1 MTIESFTSC
10 LEEFIMEHDRLLVP
24 GLGAF
29 TAGLQAATISDNGF
43 TINPPYR
50 KLEFIYGEDLGIGE
64 NEQYDFLY
72 SQKEKMD
79 LEKVREELAEIISEI
94 KREVEANSLVELPGL
109 GKLRSLGDGHLFFV
123 MDKDAQ
129 IYPEGFALSSV
140 SLKNRVSS
148 IMEVMAAPKPVEQ
161 PAAVAESPKAADI
174 PETDETSKT
183 AEATVIAE
191 AKETA
196 EAPETAE
203 TSETAV
209 TSKTA
214 ETAEATE
221 TAGNAVSKEPKIA
234 DGLARKKKK
243 MPVVV
248 KVILWLL
255 GIALLLLAG
264 FMALAYFCPDF
275 IDTLLYSPEEIEL
288 LKAL

>member
-24 GLGAF
+24 GLGSF

-64 NEQYDFLY
+64 NEQYDYLY
-72 SQKEKMD
+72 SIKEKMD

-140 SLKNRVSS
+140 SLKNRVSG
-148 IMEVMAAPKPVEQ
+148 IPEVVAAPKPVEQ
-161 PAAVAESPKAADI
+161 PVAATEGHN
-174 PETDETSKT
+174 E
-183 AEATVIAE
+183 
-191 AKETA
+191 
-196 EAPETAE
+196 AE
-203 TSETAV
+203 TSETAEP
-209 TSKTA
+209 S
-214 ETAEATE
+214 EPSEE
-221 TAGNAVSKEPKIA
+221 AVSKEQKVA

-275 IDTLLYSPEEIEL
+275 IDTLLYSPDEIEL
-288 LKAL
+288 LKTL

>member
-24 GLGAF
+24 GLGSF

-64 NEQYDFLY
+64 NEQYDYLY
-72 SQKEKMD
+72 SIKEKMD

-140 SLKNRVSS
+140 SLKNRVSGIS
-148 IMEVMAAPKPVEQ
+148 EVVAAPKPVEQ
-161 PAAVAESPKAADI
+161 PVA
-174 PETDETSKT
+174 
-183 AEATVIAE
+183 
-191 AKETA
+191 
-196 EAPETAE
+196 
-203 TSETAV
+203 
-209 TSKTA
+209 
-214 ETAEATE
+214 ATE
-221 TAGNAVSKEPKIA
+221 GHNEAVSKEQKVA
-234 DGLARKKKK
+234 DGLARKKKR

-275 IDTLLYSPEEIEL
+275 IDTLLYSPDEIEL
-288 LKAL
+288 LKTL

>member
-64 NEQYDFLY
+64 NEQYDYLY
-72 SQKEKMD
+72 SIKEKMD

-140 SLKNRVSS
+140 SLKNRVSG
-148 IMEVMAAPKPVEQ
+148 IPEVVAAPKPVEQ
-161 PAAVAESPKAADI
+161 PVAATEGHN
-174 PETDETSKT
+174 E
-183 AEATVIAE
+183 
-191 AKETA
+191 
-196 EAPETAE
+196 AE
-203 TSETAV
+203 TSETAETTV
-209 TSKTA
+209 TA
-214 ETAEATE
+214 EE
-221 TAGNAVSKEPKIA
+221 AVSKEQKVA

-275 IDTLLYSPEEIEL
+275 IDTLLYSPDEIEL

>member
-10 LEEFIMEHDRLLVP
+10 LEEFIMEHDRLLVS
-24 GLGAF
+24 GLGSF

-64 NEQYDFLY
+64 NEQYDYLY
-72 SQKEKMD
+72 SIKEKMD

-140 SLKNRVSS
+140 SLKNRVSG
-148 IMEVMAAPKPVEQ
+148 IPEVVAAPKPVEQ
-161 PAAVAESPKAADI
+161 PVAATEGHN
-174 PETDETSKT
+174 E
-183 AEATVIAE
+183 AEAS
-191 AKETA
+191 ETA
-196 EAPETAE
+196 EPSEPAE
-203 TSETAV
+203 E
-209 TSKTA
+209 
-214 ETAEATE
+214 
-221 TAGNAVSKEPKIA
+221 AVSKEQKVA
-234 DGLARKKKK
+234 DGLARKKKR

-275 IDTLLYSPEEIEL
+275 IDTLLYSPDEIEL
-288 LKAL
+288 LKTL

>member
-24 GLGAF
+24 GLGSF

-64 NEQYDFLY
+64 NEQYDYLY
-72 SQKEKMD
+72 SIKEKMD

-140 SLKNRVSS
+140 SLKNRVSG
-148 IMEVMAAPKPVEQ
+148 IPEVVAAPKPVEQ
-161 PAAVAESPKAADI
+161 PVA
-174 PETDETSKT
+174 
-183 AEATVIAE
+183 
-191 AKETA
+191 
-196 EAPETAE
+196 
-203 TSETAV
+203 
-209 TSKTA
+209 
-214 ETAEATE
+214 ATE
-221 TAGNAVSKEPKIA
+221 GHNEAVSKEQKVA
-234 DGLARKKKK
+234 DGLAKKKK
-243 MPVVV
+243 RMPVVV

-275 IDTLLYSPEEIEL
+275 IDTLLYSPDEIEL
-288 LKAL
+288 LKTL

>member
-64 NEQYDFLY
+64 NEQYDYLY
-72 SQKEKMD
+72 SIKEKMD

-94 KREVEANSLVELPGL
+94 KREVEVNSLVELPGL

-140 SLKNRVSS
+140 SLKNRVSG
-148 IMEVMAAPKPVEQ
+148 IPEVVAAPKPVEQ
-161 PAAVAESPKAADI
+161 PVAVAERHN
-174 PETDETSKT
+174 E
-183 AEATVIAE
+183 
-191 AKETA
+191 
-196 EAPETAE
+196 AE
-203 TSETAV
+203 TSETAETTV
-209 TSKTA
+209 TA
-214 ETAEATE
+214 EE
-221 TAGNAVSKEPKIA
+221 AVSKEQKVA

-243 MPVVV
+243 MPVGV

-275 IDTLLYSPEEIEL
+275 IDTLLYSPDEIEL

>member
-64 NEQYDFLY
+64 NEQYDYLY
-72 SQKEKMD
+72 SIKEKMD

-94 KREVEANSLVELPGL
+94 KWEVEANSLVELPGL

-140 SLKNRVSS
+140 SLKNRVSG
-148 IMEVMAAPKPVEQ
+148 IPEVVAAPKPVEQ
-161 PAAVAESPKAADI
+161 PVAAAEGHN
-174 PETDETSKT
+174 E
-183 AEATVIAE
+183 AEATV
-191 AKETA
+191 TA
-196 EAPETAE
+196 ESHNEAE
-203 TSETAV
+203 TSEP
-209 TSKTA
+209 A
-214 ETAEATE
+214 E
-221 TAGNAVSKEPKIA
+221 GAVSKEQKVA

-243 MPVVV
+243 MPVGV

-275 IDTLLYSPEEIEL
+275 IDTLLYSPDEIEL

>member
-24 GLGAF
+24 GLGSF

-64 NEQYDFLY
+64 NEQYDYLY
-72 SQKEKMD
+72 SIKEKMD

-140 SLKNRVSS
+140 SLKNRVSG
-148 IMEVMAAPKPVEQ
+148 IPEVVAVPKPVEQ
-161 PAAVAESPKAADI
+161 PVAATEGHN
-174 PETDETSKT
+174 E
-183 AEATVIAE
+183 
-191 AKETA
+191 
-196 EAPETAE
+196 AE
-203 TSETAV
+203 TSEI
-209 TSKTA
+209 A
-214 ETAEATE
+214 EPSEPAEE
-221 TAGNAVSKEPKIA
+221 AVSKEQKVA

-275 IDTLLYSPEEIEL
+275 IDTLLYSPDEIEL
-288 LKAL
+288 LKTL

>member
-24 GLGAF
+24 GLGSF

-64 NEQYDFLY
+64 NEQYDYLY
-72 SQKEKMD
+72 SIKEKMD

-94 KREVEANSLVELPGL
+94 KREVAANSLVERPGL

-140 SLKNRVSS
+140 SLKNRVSG
-148 IMEVMAAPKPVEQ
+148 IPEVVAAPKPVEQ
-161 PAAVAESPKAADI
+161 PVA
-174 PETDETSKT
+174 
-183 AEATVIAE
+183 
-191 AKETA
+191 
-196 EAPETAE
+196 
-203 TSETAV
+203 
-209 TSKTA
+209 
-214 ETAEATE
+214 ATE
-221 TAGNAVSKEPKIA
+221 GHNEAVSKEQKVA
-234 DGLARKKKK
+234 DGLARKKKR

-275 IDTLLYSPEEIEL
+275 IDTLLYSPDEIEL
-288 LKAL
+288 LKTL

>member
-24 GLGAF
+24 GLGSF

-64 NEQYDFLY
+64 NEQYDYLY
-72 SQKEKMD
+72 SIKEKMD

-140 SLKNRVSS
+140 SLKNRVSG
-148 IMEVMAAPKPVEQ
+148 IPEVVAAPKPVEQ
-161 PAAVAESPKAADI
+161 PVAATEGHN
-174 PETDETSKT
+174 E
-183 AEATVIAE
+183 
-191 AKETA
+191 
-196 EAPETAE
+196 AE
-203 TSETAV
+203 TSETAETTV
-209 TSKTA
+209 TA
-214 ETAEATE
+214 EE
-221 TAGNAVSKEPKIA
+221 AVSKEQKVA

-243 MPVVV
+243 MPVGV

-275 IDTLLYSPEEIEL
+275 IDTLLYSPDEIEL

>member
-24 GLGAF
+24 GLGSF

-64 NEQYDFLY
+64 NEQYDYLY
-72 SQKEKMD
+72 SIKEKMD

-140 SLKNRVSS
+140 SLKNRVSG
-148 IMEVMAAPKPVEQ
+148 IPEVVAVPKPVEQ
-161 PAAVAESPKAADI
+161 PVAATEGHN
-174 PETDETSKT
+174 E
-183 AEATVIAE
+183 
-191 AKETA
+191 
-196 EAPETAE
+196 AE
-203 TSETAV
+203 TSETAEP
-209 TSKTA
+209 SEPA
-214 ETAEATE
+214 EE
-221 TAGNAVSKEPKIA
+221 AVSKEQKVA

-275 IDTLLYSPEEIEL
+275 IDTLLYSPDEIEL
-288 LKAL
+288 LKTL

>member
-64 NEQYDFLY
+64 NEQYDYLY
-72 SQKEKMD
+72 SIKEKMD

-140 SLKNRVSS
+140 SLKNRVSG
-148 IMEVMAAPKPVEQ
+148 IPEVV
-161 PAAVAESPKAADI
+161 AAVAERHN
-174 PETDETSKT
+174 E
-183 AEATVIAE
+183 
-191 AKETA
+191 
-196 EAPETAE
+196 AE
-203 TSETAV
+203 TSETAETTV
-209 TSKTA
+209 TA
-214 ETAEATE
+214 EE
-221 TAGNAVSKEPKIA
+221 AVSKEQKVA
-234 DGLARKKKK
+234 DGLARKKKR

>member
-24 GLGAF
+24 GLGSF

-64 NEQYDFLY
+64 NEQYDYLY
-72 SQKEKMD
+72 SIKEKMD

-129 IYPEGFALSSV
+129 IYPEGFALSSL
-140 SLKNRVSS
+140 SLKNRVSG
-148 IMEVMAAPKPVEQ
+148 IPEVVAAPKPVEQ
-161 PAAVAESPKAADI
+161 PVAATEGHN
-174 PETDETSKT
+174 E
-183 AEATVIAE
+183 
-191 AKETA
+191 
-196 EAPETAE
+196 AE
-203 TSETAV
+203 TSETAEP
-209 TSKTA
+209 SEPA
-214 ETAEATE
+214 EE
-221 TAGNAVSKEPKIA
+221 AVSKEQKVA
-234 DGLARKKKK
+234 DGLAKKKKK

-275 IDTLLYSPEEIEL
+275 IDTLLYSPDEIEL
-288 LKAL
+288 LKTL

>member
-24 GLGAF
+24 GLGSF

-64 NEQYDFLY
+64 NEQYDYLY
-72 SQKEKMD
+72 SIKEKMD

-140 SLKNRVSS
+140 SLKNRVSG
-148 IMEVMAAPKPVEQ
+148 IPEVVAAPKPVEQ
-161 PAAVAESPKAADI
+161 PVAATEGHN
-174 PETDETSKT
+174 E
-183 AEATVIAE
+183 
-191 AKETA
+191 
-196 EAPETAE
+196 AE
-203 TSETAV
+203 TSETAETTV
-209 TSKTA
+209 TA
-214 ETAEATE
+214 EE
-221 TAGNAVSKEPKIA
+221 AVSKEQKVA

-275 IDTLLYSPEEIEL
+275 IDTLLYSPDEIEL
-288 LKAL
+288 LKTL

>member
-10 LEEFIMEHDRLLVP
+10 LEEFIMEHDMLLVP

-29 TAGLQAATISDNGF
+29 TAGLQGATISDNGF

-50 KLEFIYGEDLGIGE
+50 KLDFIYGEDLGIGE
-64 NEQYDFLY
+64 NEQYDYLY
-72 SQKEKMD
+72 SIKEKMD

-140 SLKNRVSS
+140 SLKNRVSG
-148 IMEVMAAPKPVEQ
+148 IMEVVETPKPVEQ
-161 PAAVAESPKAADI
+161 PAALAEGHN
-174 PETDETSKT
+174 E
-183 AEATVIAE
+183 AEATV
-191 AKETA
+191 TA
-196 EAPETAE
+196 EHHNEAE
-203 TSETAV
+203 TSETA
-209 TSKTA
+209 
-214 ETAEATE
+214 EE
-221 TAGNAVSKEPKIA
+221 AVSKEQKTA

-275 IDTLLYSPEEIEL
+275 IDTLLYSPDEIEL

>member
-24 GLGAF
+24 GLGSF

-64 NEQYDFLY
+64 NEQYDYLY
-72 SQKEKMD
+72 SIKEKMD

-140 SLKNRVSS
+140 SLKNRVSG
-148 IMEVMAAPKPVEQ
+148 IPEVVAAPKPVEQ
-161 PAAVAESPKAADI
+161 PVAATEGHN
-174 PETDETSKT
+174 E
-183 AEATVIAE
+183 
-191 AKETA
+191 
-196 EAPETAE
+196 AE
-203 TSETAV
+203 TSETAE
-209 TSKTA
+209 TTATA
-214 ETAEATE
+214 EE
-221 TAGNAVSKEPKIA
+221 AVSKEQKVA
-234 DGLARKKKK
+234 DGLARKKKR

-275 IDTLLYSPEEIEL
+275 IDTLLYSPDEIEL
-288 LKAL
+288 

>member
-24 GLGAF
+24 GLGSF

-50 KLEFIYGEDLGIGE
+50 KLDFIYGEDLGIGE
-64 NEQYDFLY
+64 NEQYDYLY
-72 SQKEKMD
+72 SQKERMD
-79 LEKVREELAEIISEI
+79 LEKVRKELAEIISEI

-140 SLKNRVSS
+140 SLKNRVSG
-148 IMEVMAAPKPVEQ
+148 IQEVVAAPKPVEQ
-161 PAAVAESPKAADI
+161 PAAVAEGHNEAED
-174 PETDETSKT
+174 PEA
-183 AEATVIAE
+183 AEAIA
-191 AKETA
+191 
-196 EAPETAE
+196 TAE
-203 TSETAV
+203 TSETA
-209 TSKTA
+209 
-214 ETAEATE
+214 ED
-221 TAGNAVSKEPKIA
+221 AVSKEQKTA

-275 IDTLLYSPEEIEL
+275 IDTLLYSPDEIEL

>member
-24 GLGAF
+24 GLGSF

-64 NEQYDFLY
+64 NEQYDYLY
-72 SQKEKMD
+72 SIKEKMD

-140 SLKNRVSS
+140 SLKNRVSG
-148 IMEVMAAPKPVEQ
+148 IPEVVAAPKPVEQ
-161 PAAVAESPKAADI
+161 PVA
-174 PETDETSKT
+174 
-183 AEATVIAE
+183 
-191 AKETA
+191 
-196 EAPETAE
+196 
-203 TSETAV
+203 
-209 TSKTA
+209 
-214 ETAEATE
+214 ATE
-221 TAGNAVSKEPKIA
+221 GHNEAVSKEQKVA
-234 DGLARKKKK
+234 DGLAQKKKR

-275 IDTLLYSPEEIEL
+275 IDTLLYSPDEIEL
-288 LKAL
+288 LKTL

>member
-64 NEQYDFLY
+64 NEQYDYLY
-72 SQKEKMD
+72 SIKEKMD

-140 SLKNRVSS
+140 SLKNRVSG
-148 IMEVMAAPKPVEQ
+148 IPEVV
-161 PAAVAESPKAADI
+161 AAVAERHN
-174 PETDETSKT
+174 E
-183 AEATVIAE
+183 
-191 AKETA
+191 
-196 EAPETAE
+196 AE
-203 TSETAV
+203 TSETAETTV
-209 TSKTA
+209 TA
-214 ETAEATE
+214 EE
-221 TAGNAVSKEPKIA
+221 AVSKEQKVA

>member
-1 MTIESFTSC
+1 MIIESFTSC

-64 NEQYDFLY
+64 KEQYDYLY
-72 SQKEKMD
+72 SIKEKMD

-140 SLKNRVSS
+140 SLKNRVSG
-148 IMEVMAAPKPVEQ
+148 IPEVVAIPKPVEQ
-161 PAAVAESPKAADI
+161 PMAATEGHN
-174 PETDETSKT
+174 E
-183 AEATVIAE
+183 AEATV
-191 AKETA
+191 TA
-196 EAPETAE
+196 ERHNEAE
-203 TSETAV
+203 TSETA
-209 TSKTA
+209 
-214 ETAEATE
+214 EE
-221 TAGNAVSKEPKIA
+221 AVSKEQKTA
-234 DGLARKKKK
+234 NGLARKKKK
-243 MPVVV
+243 MPIVV
-248 KVILWLL
+248 KAILWLL

-275 IDTLLYSPEEIEL
+275 IDTLLYSPDEIEL

>member
-24 GLGAF
+24 GLGSF

-64 NEQYDFLY
+64 NEQYDYLY
-72 SQKEKMD
+72 SIKEKMD

-140 SLKNRVSS
+140 SLKNRVSG
-148 IMEVMAAPKPVEQ
+148 IPEVVAAPKPVEQ
-161 PAAVAESPKAADI
+161 PMAATEGHN
-174 PETDETSKT
+174 E
-183 AEATVIAE
+183 
-191 AKETA
+191 
-196 EAPETAE
+196 AE
-203 TSETAV
+203 TSETAETTV
-209 TSKTA
+209 TA
-214 ETAEATE
+214 EE
-221 TAGNAVSKEPKIA
+221 AVSKEQKVA
-234 DGLARKKKK
+234 DGLARKKKR

-275 IDTLLYSPEEIEL
+275 IDTLLYSPDEIEL
-288 LKAL
+288 LKTL

>member
-64 NEQYDFLY
+64 NEQYDYLY
-72 SQKEKMD
+72 SIKEKMD

-140 SLKNRVSS
+140 SLKNRVSG
-148 IMEVMAAPKPVEQ
+148 
-161 PAAVAESPKAADI
+161 I
-174 PETDETSKT
+174 PEVAAAFAERHNEAETS
-183 AEATVIAE
+183 
-191 AKETA
+191 ETA
-196 EAPETAE
+196 EVTVTAE
-203 TSETAV
+203 TSETA
-209 TSKTA
+209 
-214 ETAEATE
+214 EE
-221 TAGNAVSKEPKIA
+221 AVSNEQKVA

-243 MPVVV
+243 MPVGV

-275 IDTLLYSPEEIEL
+275 IDTLLYSPDEIEL

>member
-24 GLGAF
+24 GLGSF

-64 NEQYDFLY
+64 NEQYDYLY
-72 SQKEKMD
+72 SIKEKMD

-140 SLKNRVSS
+140 SLKNRVSG
-148 IMEVMAAPKPVEQ
+148 IPEVVAAPKPVEQ
-161 PAAVAESPKAADI
+161 PVAATEGHN
-174 PETDETSKT
+174 E
-183 AEATVIAE
+183 
-191 AKETA
+191 
-196 EAPETAE
+196 AE
-203 TSETAV
+203 TSETAETTV
-209 TSKTA
+209 TA
-214 ETAEATE
+214 EE
-221 TAGNAVSKEPKIA
+221 TVSKEQKVA
-234 DGLARKKKK
+234 DGLARKKKR

-275 IDTLLYSPEEIEL
+275 IDTLLYSPDEIEL
-288 LKAL
+288 LKTL

>member
-24 GLGAF
+24 GLGSF

-50 KLEFIYGEDLGIGE
+50 KLESIYGEDLGIGE
-64 NEQYDFLY
+64 NEQYHYLY
-72 SQKEKMD
+72 SIKEKMD

-140 SLKNRVSS
+140 SLKNRVSG
-148 IMEVMAAPKPVEQ
+148 IPEVVAAPKPVEQ
-161 PAAVAESPKAADI
+161 PVA
-174 PETDETSKT
+174 
-183 AEATVIAE
+183 
-191 AKETA
+191 
-196 EAPETAE
+196 
-203 TSETAV
+203 
-209 TSKTA
+209 
-214 ETAEATE
+214 ATE
-221 TAGNAVSKEPKIA
+221 GHNEAVSKEQKVA
-234 DGLARKKKK
+234 DGLARKKKR

-275 IDTLLYSPEEIEL
+275 IDTLLYSPDEIEL
-288 LKAL
+288 LKTL

>member
-64 NEQYDFLY
+64 NEQYDYLY
-72 SQKEKMD
+72 SIKEKMD

-140 SLKNRVSS
+140 SLKNRVSG
-148 IMEVMAAPKPVEQ
+148 IPEVAAAPKPVEQ
-161 PAAVAESPKAADI
+161 PVAATEGHNEA
-174 PETDETSKT
+174 ETSET
-183 AEATVIAE
+183 AEATV
-191 AKETA
+191 
-196 EAPETAE
+196 TAE
-203 TSETAV
+203 TSETA
-209 TSKTA
+209 
-214 ETAEATE
+214 EE
-221 TAGNAVSKEPKIA
+221 AVSKEQKVA

-275 IDTLLYSPEEIEL
+275 IDTLLYSPDEIEL

>member
-24 GLGAF
+24 GLGSF
-29 TAGLQAATISDNGF
+29 KAGLQAATISDNGF

-64 NEQYDFLY
+64 NEQYDYLY
-72 SQKEKMD
+72 SIKEKMD

-140 SLKNRVSS
+140 SLKNRVSG
-148 IMEVMAAPKPVEQ
+148 IPEVVAAPKPVEQ
-161 PAAVAESPKAADI
+161 PVAATEGHN
-174 PETDETSKT
+174 E
-183 AEATVIAE
+183 
-191 AKETA
+191 
-196 EAPETAE
+196 AE
-203 TSETAV
+203 TSETAETTV
-209 TSKTA
+209 TA
-214 ETAEATE
+214 EE
-221 TAGNAVSKEPKIA
+221 AVSKEQKVA

-275 IDTLLYSPEEIEL
+275 IDTLLYSPDEIEL
-288 LKAL
+288 LKTL

>member
-64 NEQYDFLY
+64 NEQYDYLY
-72 SQKEKMD
+72 SIKEKMD

-94 KREVEANSLVELPGL
+94 KREVEVNSLVELPGL

-140 SLKNRVSS
+140 SLKNRVSG
-148 IMEVMAAPKPVEQ
+148 IQEVVAA
-161 PAAVAESPKAADI
+161 AAEGHNAT
-174 PETDETSKT
+174 ETTET
-183 AEATVIAE
+183 AEATV
-191 AKETA
+191 TA
-196 EAPETAE
+196 EE
-203 TSETAV
+203 
-209 TSKTA
+209 
-214 ETAEATE
+214 
-221 TAGNAVSKEPKIA
+221 AVSKEQKVA

-275 IDTLLYSPEEIEL
+275 IDTLLYSPDEIEL

>member
-24 GLGAF
+24 GLGSF

-64 NEQYDFLY
+64 NEQYDYLY
-72 SQKEKMD
+72 SIKEKMD

-109 GKLRSLGDGHLFFV
+109 GKLRSLGDGQLFFV

-140 SLKNRVSS
+140 SLKNRVSG
-148 IMEVMAAPKPVEQ
+148 IPEVVAVPKPVEQ
-161 PAAVAESPKAADI
+161 PVA
-174 PETDETSKT
+174 
-183 AEATVIAE
+183 
-191 AKETA
+191 
-196 EAPETAE
+196 
-203 TSETAV
+203 
-209 TSKTA
+209 
-214 ETAEATE
+214 ATE
-221 TAGNAVSKEPKIA
+221 GHNEAVSKEQKVA

-275 IDTLLYSPEEIEL
+275 IDTLLYSPDEIEL
-288 LKAL
+288 LKTL

>member
-24 GLGAF
+24 GLGSF
-29 TAGLQAATISDNGF
+29 KAGLQAATISDNGF

-64 NEQYDFLY
+64 NEQYDYLY
-72 SQKEKMD
+72 SIKEKMD

-140 SLKNRVSS
+140 SLKNRVSG
-148 IMEVMAAPKPVEQ
+148 IPEVVAAPKPVEQ
-161 PAAVAESPKAADI
+161 PMA
-174 PETDETSKT
+174 
-183 AEATVIAE
+183 
-191 AKETA
+191 
-196 EAPETAE
+196 
-203 TSETAV
+203 
-209 TSKTA
+209 
-214 ETAEATE
+214 ATE
-221 TAGNAVSKEPKIA
+221 GHNEAVSKEQKVA
-234 DGLARKKKK
+234 DGLARKKKR

-275 IDTLLYSPEEIEL
+275 IDTLLYSPDEIEL
-288 LKAL
+288 LKTL

>member
-24 GLGAF
+24 GLGSF

-64 NEQYDFLY
+64 NEQYDYLY
-72 SQKEKMD
+72 SIKEKMD

-94 KREVEANSLVELPGL
+94 KREVEAKSLVELPGL

-140 SLKNRVSS
+140 SLKNRVSG
-148 IMEVMAAPKPVEQ
+148 IPEVVAVPKPVEQ
-161 PAAVAESPKAADI
+161 PVA
-174 PETDETSKT
+174 
-183 AEATVIAE
+183 
-191 AKETA
+191 
-196 EAPETAE
+196 
-203 TSETAV
+203 
-209 TSKTA
+209 
-214 ETAEATE
+214 ATE
-221 TAGNAVSKEPKIA
+221 GHNEAVSKEQKVA
-234 DGLARKKKK
+234 DGLARKKKR

-275 IDTLLYSPEEIEL
+275 IDTLLYSPDEIEL
-288 LKAL
+288 LKTL

>member
-24 GLGAF
+24 GLGSF

-64 NEQYDFLY
+64 NEQYDYLY
-72 SQKEKMD
+72 SIKEKMD

-140 SLKNRVSS
+140 SLKNRVYG
-148 IMEVMAAPKPVEQ
+148 IPEVVAAPKPVEQ
-161 PAAVAESPKAADI
+161 PVA
-174 PETDETSKT
+174 
-183 AEATVIAE
+183 
-191 AKETA
+191 
-196 EAPETAE
+196 
-203 TSETAV
+203 
-209 TSKTA
+209 
-214 ETAEATE
+214 ATE
-221 TAGNAVSKEPKIA
+221 GHNEAVSKEQKVA
-234 DGLARKKKK
+234 DGLAKKKKK

-275 IDTLLYSPEEIEL
+275 IDTLLYSPDEIEL
-288 LKAL
+288 LKTL

>member
-24 GLGAF
+24 GLGSF

-64 NEQYDFLY
+64 NEQYDYLY
-72 SQKEKMD
+72 SIKEKMD

-94 KREVEANSLVELPGL
+94 KREVEANSLVERPGL

-140 SLKNRVSS
+140 SLKNRVSG
-148 IMEVMAAPKPVEQ
+148 IPEVVAAPKPVEH
-161 PAAVAESPKAADI
+161 PVA
-174 PETDETSKT
+174 
-183 AEATVIAE
+183 
-191 AKETA
+191 
-196 EAPETAE
+196 
-203 TSETAV
+203 
-209 TSKTA
+209 
-214 ETAEATE
+214 ATE
-221 TAGNAVSKEPKIA
+221 GHNEAVSKEQKVA
-234 DGLARKKKK
+234 DGLAKKKKK

-275 IDTLLYSPEEIEL
+275 IDTLLYSPDEIEL
-288 LKAL
+288 LKTL

>member
-64 NEQYDFLY
+64 NEQYDYLY
-72 SQKEKMD
+72 SIKEKMD

-140 SLKNRVSS
+140 SLKNRVSG
-148 IMEVMAAPKPVEQ
+148 IPEVVVAPKPAEQ
-161 PAAVAESPKAADI
+161 PTAATERHN
-174 PETDETSKT
+174 E
-183 AEATVIAE
+183 AEATV
-191 AKETA
+191 TA
-196 EAPETAE
+196 ERHNEAE
-203 TSETAV
+203 TSETAETTV
-209 TSKTA
+209 IA
-214 ETAEATE
+214 EE
-221 TAGNAVSKEPKIA
+221 AVSKEQKVA
-234 DGLARKKKK
+234 DGLARKKKR

-275 IDTLLYSPEEIEL
+275 IDTLLYSPDEIEL

>member
-24 GLGAF
+24 GLGSF

-64 NEQYDFLY
+64 NEQYDYLY
-72 SQKEKMD
+72 SIKEKMD

-140 SLKNRVSS
+140 SLKNRVSG
-148 IMEVMAAPKPVEQ
+148 IPEVVAVPKPVEQ
-161 PAAVAESPKAADI
+161 PVAATEGHN
-174 PETDETSKT
+174 E
-183 AEATVIAE
+183 AEAS
-191 AKETA
+191 ETA
-196 EAPETAE
+196 EPSEPAE
-203 TSETAV
+203 E
-209 TSKTA
+209 
-214 ETAEATE
+214 
-221 TAGNAVSKEPKIA
+221 AVSKEQKVA
-234 DGLARKKKK
+234 DGLARKKKR

-275 IDTLLYSPEEIEL
+275 IDTLLYSPDEIEL
-288 LKAL
+288 LKTL

>member
-64 NEQYDFLY
+64 NEQYDYLY
-72 SQKEKMD
+72 SIKEKMD

-94 KREVEANSLVELPGL
+94 KREVEVNSLVELPGL

-140 SLKNRVSS
+140 SLKNRVSG
-148 IMEVMAAPKPVEQ
+148 IPEVV
-161 PAAVAESPKAADI
+161 AAVAESHN
-174 PETDETSKT
+174 E
-183 AEATVIAE
+183 
-191 AKETA
+191 
-196 EAPETAE
+196 AE
-203 TSETAV
+203 TSEP
-209 TSKTA
+209 A
-214 ETAEATE
+214 ED
-221 TAGNAVSKEPKIA
+221 AVSKEQKVA

-243 MPVVV
+243 MPVGV

>member
-24 GLGAF
+24 GLGSF

-64 NEQYDFLY
+64 NEQYDYLY
-72 SQKEKMD
+72 SIKEKMD

-140 SLKNRVSS
+140 SLKNRVSG
-148 IMEVMAAPKPVEQ
+148 IPEVVAAPKPVEQ
-161 PAAVAESPKAADI
+161 PVA
-174 PETDETSKT
+174 
-183 AEATVIAE
+183 
-191 AKETA
+191 
-196 EAPETAE
+196 
-203 TSETAV
+203 
-209 TSKTA
+209 
-214 ETAEATE
+214 ATE
-221 TAGNAVSKEPKIA
+221 GHNEAVSKEQKVA
-234 DGLARKKKK
+234 DGLARKKKS

-275 IDTLLYSPEEIEL
+275 IDTLLYSPDEIEL
-288 LKAL
+288 LKTL

>member
-64 NEQYDFLY
+64 NEQYDYLY
-72 SQKEKMD
+72 SIKEKMD

-140 SLKNRVSS
+140 SLKNRVSG
-148 IMEVMAAPKPVEQ
+148 IPEVV
-161 PAAVAESPKAADI
+161 AAVAERHN
-174 PETDETSKT
+174 E
-183 AEATVIAE
+183 
-191 AKETA
+191 
-196 EAPETAE
+196 AE
-203 TSETAV
+203 TSETAEATV
-209 TSKTA
+209 TA
-214 ETAEATE
+214 EE
-221 TAGNAVSKEPKIA
+221 AVSKEQKVA

-243 MPVVV
+243 MPVGV

-275 IDTLLYSPEEIEL
+275 IDTLLYSPDEIEL

>member
-24 GLGAF
+24 GLGSF

-64 NEQYDFLY
+64 NEQYDYLY
-72 SQKEKMD
+72 SIKEKMD

-140 SLKNRVSS
+140 SLKNRVSG
-148 IMEVMAAPKPVEQ
+148 IPEVVAAPKPVEQ
-161 PAAVAESPKAADI
+161 PVA
-174 PETDETSKT
+174 
-183 AEATVIAE
+183 
-191 AKETA
+191 
-196 EAPETAE
+196 
-203 TSETAV
+203 
-209 TSKTA
+209 
-214 ETAEATE
+214 ATE
-221 TAGNAVSKEPKIA
+221 GHNEAVSKEQKVA
-234 DGLARKKKK
+234 DGLARKKKR

-275 IDTLLYSPEEIEL
+275 IDTLLYSPDDIEL
-288 LKAL
+288 LKTL

>member
-64 NEQYDFLY
+64 NEQYDYLY
-72 SQKEKMD
+72 SIKEKMD

-140 SLKNRVSS
+140 SLKNRVSG
-148 IMEVMAAPKPVEQ
+148 IPEVV
-161 PAAVAESPKAADI
+161 AAVGERHNEAE
-174 PETDETSKT
+174 TF
-183 AEATVIAE
+183 
-191 AKETA
+191 
-196 EAPETAE
+196 ETAE
-203 TSETAV
+203 TTV
-209 TSKTA
+209 TA
-214 ETAEATE
+214 EE
-221 TAGNAVSKEPKIA
+221 AVSKEQKVA

-275 IDTLLYSPEEIEL
+275 IDTLLYSPDEIEL

>member
-24 GLGAF
+24 GLGSF

-64 NEQYDFLY
+64 NEQYDYLY
-72 SQKEKMD
+72 SIKEKMD

-140 SLKNRVSS
+140 SLKNRVSG
-148 IMEVMAAPKPVEQ
+148 IPEVVAAPKPIEQ
-161 PAAVAESPKAADI
+161 PVA
-174 PETDETSKT
+174 
-183 AEATVIAE
+183 
-191 AKETA
+191 
-196 EAPETAE
+196 
-203 TSETAV
+203 
-209 TSKTA
+209 
-214 ETAEATE
+214 ATE
-221 TAGNAVSKEPKIA
+221 GHKEAVSKEQKVA

-243 MPVVV
+243 MPEVV

-275 IDTLLYSPEEIEL
+275 IDTLLYSPDEIEL
-288 LKAL
+288 LKTL